1 MKNFYEILGVEK
13 GASQEDIKKAYRSLA
28 VKYHPDKNP
37 GDTEAEEKFKQI
49 SEAYEVLG
57 DEQKRANYNRSSNR
71 TQYSDD
77 FNFMRDT
84 MFSQGWSQAF
94 DEIYGS
100 NGARKGPDILIQV
113 TLTMQEAYT
122 GVSKDIQ
129 LNGKSYKINIKKG
142 VETGQKLR
150 IRGLGH
156 PHPYNSA
163 LNKGDLIIIPTVL
176 MDDRFIRRGAD
187 LFIDLS
193 VHIYTIMAGGTIEI
207 PTPEGSL
214 MHTISPMTEGTLSIA
229 GCGMPYYDSDKKG
242 NLMIKIRPVFPKQI
256 TEEEKGLIEKLKTYE
271 K

>member
-13 GASQEDIKKAYRSLA
+13 GASQDDIKKAYRSLA
-28 VKYHPDKNP
+28 IKYHPDKNP
-37 GDTEAEEKFKQI
+37 GDTVAEDKFKQI
-49 SEAYEVLG
+49 SEAYDTLG
-57 DEQKRANYNRSSNR
+57 DEAKRAKYDHSGHRM
-71 TQYSDD
+71 QYADNFD
-77 FNFMRDT
+77 FIKDT

-100 NGARKGPDILIQV
+100 QGVKKGPDIIVQV

-122 GVSKDIQ
+122 GTSKDIQ
-129 LNGKSYKINIKKG
+129 INGKSYKINIKKG

-150 IRGLGH
+150 IRGLGY

-193 VHIYTIMAGGTIEI
+193 VHVYTIMAGGPIEI

-214 MHTISPMTEGTLSIA
+214 MHTIDPMTEGTIVVT

-242 NLMIKIRPVFPKQI
+242 NLMVKIRPVFPKQI
-256 TEEEKGLIEKLKTYE
+256 TLDERDIIEKLRKYE
-271 K
+271 R